1 MIYMLKNY
9 FSCLYRNTVKNYNS
23 VFYSL
28 FKQNKNARLLD
39 CGCWNGVNTKKYGK
53 IVGTDFLYGIEINK
67 QKAKEAS
74 KKGIEVKTSDL
85 NQKLPFKDNFFD
97 VVIANHV
104 IEHLIDVRL
113 FVSEIH
119 RVQKKNGYIL
129 LGTPNLA
136 SWHNIF
142 ALLLGL
148 QPFSGPTIKPD
159 YESDVGLIKDMNKQR
174 LDKKFSGNKSRN
186 LDHIKVMTTKALIS
200 LLNDFNF
207 NVEKIKGFGYYPFP
221 PIIAK
226 HLSDIDPY
234 HSHYIIVQ
242 AKK

>member
-97 VVIANHV
+97 SAIFIRALHC
-104 IEHLIDVRL
+104 IETEEGREKAGKKEEKGKERGDNGARRRARGG
-113 FVSEIH
+113 ENGG
-119 RVQKKNGYIL
+119 RVGKTG
-129 LGTPNLA
+129 GT
-136 SWHNIF
+136 
-142 ALLLGL
+142 
-148 QPFSGPTIKPD
+148 
-159 YESDVGLIKDMNKQR
+159 
-174 LDKKFSGNKSRN
+174 
-186 LDHIKVMTTKALIS
+186 
-200 LLNDFNF
+200 
-207 NVEKIKGFGYYPFP
+207 
-221 PIIAK
+221 
-226 HLSDIDPY
+226 
-234 HSHYIIVQ
+234 
-242 AKK
+242 